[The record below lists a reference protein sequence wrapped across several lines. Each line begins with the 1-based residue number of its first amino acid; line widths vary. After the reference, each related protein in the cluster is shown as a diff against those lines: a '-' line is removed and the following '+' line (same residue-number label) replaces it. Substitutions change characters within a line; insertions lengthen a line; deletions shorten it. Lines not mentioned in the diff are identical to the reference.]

1 MFKYV
6 LDSSAEPKVIG
17 VRDGG
22 SQIVLSDKNQNDPNL
37 KSFLF
42 NDNKPWPDLKIDNL
56 SKYEPELH
64 FNIKKQARVTDFLSH
79 TPYIHIVGVFSDRFV
94 NILKKYNL
102 HDNITF
108 KEVFVFQE
116 NVKIQEK
123 YFIIQQPNLDKEINW
138 EKTCFYDSFERE
150 INNNEACLRFKDE
163 NHYIDTISLID
174 ISKISF
180 RDNEVDNYDF
190 VSALSEHFVSD
201 RLAEAIVEANFTN
214 IVLKNLDSINCS
226 EIILHE

>member
-22 SQIVLSDKNQNDPNL
+22 SQITLSDSNQNDLNL
-37 KSFLF
+37 KPYLF
-42 NDNKPWPDLKIDNL
+42 NDNKLWPDLKIDNL
-56 SKYEPELH
+56 SKYKSELH
-64 FNIKKQARVTDFLSH
+64 FNLKKQAKVTDYLSYA
-79 TPYIHIVGVFSDRFV
+79 PYLHIVGVYSDRFV
-94 NILKKYNL
+94 NLLKKFNL

-116 NVKIQEK
+116 NVKIPEK
-123 YFIIQQPNLDKEINW
+123 YFIIQQPNLDSEIDW
-138 EKTCFYDSFERE
+138 KKTYYYDPFERE
-150 INNNEACLRFKDE
+150 ISNNEICFRFKDE
-163 NHYIDTISLID
+163 NHYLDTISLID

-180 RDNEVDNYDF
+180 SDNEVDNYDF

-201 RLAEAIVEANFTN
+201 RLAKAIEEANFTN

-226 EIILHE
+226 EVILHE